1 MSLNPPSA
9 SALAEELAQAVVD
22 ESPSTWEP
30 LAKSLEALS
39 GRDWLVLDAA
49 ARSYR
54 THYSTP
60 ISGVR
65 GWLGENLS
73 EPSGFVAAVTTM
85 HVDGRIRE
93 RATLALGE
101 AAGLLAVTAA
111 AVRLLDHVEQVRTI
125 ARRSLAAILVNDP
138 GPDLA
143 IRAFE
148 VVLAGRDRFQGAGA
162 LEAVQAVTSRLF
174 DEVEHAETLLAAS
187 PRDVRRYGFKTAN
200 QLGLLTVPRLL
211 EAARNEED
219 QLIIAWCADWL
230 YDRGTPEDFAGLL
243 DARSALLRQA
253 AVLRADDVV
262 MSDDRL
268 LSMLADR
275 APRVREAVRHR
286 ARKRNLDVAA
296 WYRSA
301 LDPDAPA
308 NRAAA
313 VLDGLLA
320 SGDSSD
326 LPAFEQALV
335 DPRPRVRSVAARG
348 VAVWTSG
355 GETVARLAPM
365 LTDPSA
371 RVSATVAR
379 VLARAG
385 APEAVTAHAWASS
398 VAGSRRAAWYL
409 TRSTGGWNAVEAD
422 LRLATDTDTE
432 LAGLGRTHVS
442 NWLMTN
448 AATTWQPL
456 SDGQRVRIAELLS
469 KWDASVDLKR
479 TLAFH
484 AGIRPLPSNE
494 RESGASDT
502 GAVAIKR
509 KRWWRR

>member
-9 SALAEELAQAVVD
+9 SALAEELAQAVVN

-101 AAGLLAVTAA
+101 VAGLLAVTAT

-138 GPDLA
+138 VPDLA
-143 IRAFE
+143 VRALE

-162 LEAVQAVTSRLF
+162 LEAVEAVTRRLF
-174 DEVEHAETLLAAS
+174 DEVEYAETLLAAG

-200 QLGLLTVPRLL
+200 ELGLLTVPRLL
-211 EAARNEED
+211 DAALNEED

-230 YDRGTPEDFAGLL
+230 YERGTPEDFVGLL
-243 DARSALLRQA
+243 EARSALLRQA

-262 MSDDRL
+262 LSDDRL
-268 LSMLADR
+268 LSMSADR

-286 ARKRNLDVAA
+286 ARKRGLDVAA

-301 LDPDAPA
+301 LDPGAPA

-313 VLDGLLA
+313 ILDGLLA

-326 LPAFEQALV
+326 LPTFEQALA
-335 DPRPRVRSVAARG
+335 DPRPRVRSVAVRG
-348 VAVWTSG
+348 IAAWTSG
-355 GETVARLAPM
+355 GEIGERLAPM

-385 APEAVTAHAWASS
+385 APEEVAADAWVSS

-422 LRLATDTDTE
+422 LRLATDADTE
-432 LAGLGRTHVS
+432 LAGLGRTQVS
-442 NWLMTN
+442 NWLMTR

-456 SDGQRVRIAELLS
+456 SDSQRARIAELVAT
-469 KWDASVDLKR
+469 WDASADLKR

-484 AGIRPLPSNE
+484 AGIRPLPGPE
-494 RESGASDT
+494 REARGSD
-502 GAVAIKR
+502 AVVLKR
-509 KRWWRR
+509 KRWWQW